1 MPARV
6 AALVLAAG
14 QAKRFGAPKL
24 LAPLQGRPLI
34 WHTVQRVLEADIG
47 EIIIVSGGAHERL
60 ADALGELP
68 VRIVQNPCFGEGLS
82 SSLKVGITAAGQ
94 TAVLVALGDQP
105 AVPTHVIRDLVRV
118 YRASGKPIIC
128 PSYNGEIGNPVVLS
142 PVVFP
147 ELMQLRGDRGARR
160 VAERDAS
167 RVSEVSFEFD
177 MPKDIDTPGDLET
190 LYRSL
195 HEDAR

>member
-14 QAKRFGAPKL
+14 QARRFGAPKL
-24 LAPLQGRPLI
+24 LAPLQGQPLI

-47 EIIIVSGGAHERL
+47 EVIVVSGGAHEQL
-60 ADALGELP
+60 ADALGGLP
-68 VRIVQNPCFGEGLS
+68 VRIVRNPRFEEGLS
-82 SSLKVGITAAGQ
+82 TSLKVGITAAGQ

-105 AVPTHVIRDLVRV
+105 TVPTHVIRDLVRV
-118 YRASGKPIIC
+118 YRATGKPIVC
-128 PSYNGEIGNPVVLS
+128 PRYNGEIGNPVVLS

-147 ELMQLRGDRGARR
+147 ELLQLRGDRGARR
-160 VAERDAS
+160 VVERDAS
-167 RVSEVSFEFD
+167 RVSEVSFKFA
-177 MPKDIDTPGDLET
+177 MPKDIDTPGDLEV

-195 HEDAR
+195 A

>member
-14 QAKRFGAPKL
+14 QARRFGAPKL

-34 WHTVQRVLEADIG
+34 WHTVRRVLEADIG
-47 EIIIVSGGAHERL
+47 EVIVVSGGAHEQL
-60 ADALGELP
+60 ADALGGLP
-68 VRIVQNPCFGEGLS
+68 VRIVRNPCFEEGLS

-105 AVPTHVIRDLVRV
+105 TVPIHVIRDLVRV
-118 YRASGKPIIC
+118 YRATGKPIVC
-128 PSYNGEIGNPVVLS
+128 PSYNGEVGNPVVLS

-147 ELMQLRGDRGARR
+147 ELLQLRGDRGARR
-160 VAERDAS
+160 VVERDAS
-167 RVSEVSFEFD
+167 RVSEVSFKFE
-177 MPKDIDTPGDLET
+177 MPKDIDTPGDLEA

-195 HEDAR
+195 HEDAH